1 MMQPSTAAQPSL
13 RVPAGL
19 DICLLATS
27 GCSSPCSALARLAAL
42 NNDSSVVSDYNLL
55 SAAAGPSR
63 LALAGMMFKAMD
75 HARHA
80 PRVLPAKPAADQG
93 LYSLQWSAVSTASPP
108 MRLLPD
114 HSTGLR
120 LSSGGQTIPLPAHAS
135 AAAAAA
141 LSILQQSPAGSQSM
155 SLSAYCSSAGMA
167 GHHDH
172 ADRSTAAAAACTGL
186 LRVAARELTSTSI
199 STLLNSSLAAHKPGL
214 PPASQPDAFGHA
226 TAAGTWQVPAL
237 LPSASQAARQVTISL
252 SSSLIMGGTGDIGS
266 LIGLYACS
274 SAAPA
279 LHLSSSPTQVLLAGR
294 SGRAALPWLD
304 QLPPSAQLTAVRCD
318 GSSAEEVHALGA
330 QLQAQPPAAGPVK
343 AILQAGGVV
352 QDAAL
357 SKQTAASLRAVL
369 APKAGAARHLAA
381 AQWALPVANSVA
393 FSSMSA
399 LLGTPGQANY
409 AAANAVLDAGAE
421 HAQAQGEHSLPWHRL
436 RIV

>member
-1 MMQPSTAAQPSL
+1 MMQPATAAQPSL

-19 DICLLATS
+19 DVCLLATS
-27 GCSSPCSALARLAAL
+27 GCSAPCSATARLAAL
-42 NNDSSVVSDYNLL
+42 NNASSVVSDYSLL
-55 SAAAGPSR
+55 STAAGPSR
-63 LALAGMMFKAMD
+63 LAVAGMMFKAMD
-75 HARHA
+75 HAQHA
-80 PRVLPAKPAADQG
+80 PRVLPAKHGADQG
-93 LYSLQWSAVSTASPP
+93 LYSLQWSTAGTANPR
-108 MRLLPD
+108 MQLQPD
-114 HSTGLR
+114 HSFDLR
-120 LSSGGQTIPLPAHAS
+120 LSSGRQKACLPAHAS

-141 LSILQQSPAGSQSM
+141 LSILQQHPAGSQRM
-155 SLSAYCSSAGMA
+155 CLSAYCSSTGMA
-167 GHHDH
+167 GHHAQ
-172 ADRSTAAAAACTGL
+172 ADRSIAAAAACTGL
-186 LRVAARELTSTSI
+186 LRVAARELTSASI
-199 STLLNSSLAAHKPGL
+199 STLLGSSLAAHKPSL

-226 TAAGTWQVPAL
+226 TTAGSWQVPVL
-237 LPSASQAARQVTISL
+237 LPSAPQAPRPVTGSL

-266 LIGLYACS
+266 LVGLYACS

-330 QLQAQPPAAGPVK
+330 QLQAHQQAAGPVK

-357 SKQTAASLRAVL
+357 SQQNAASLRAVL

-381 AQWALPVANSVA
+381 AQWALPVADSVA

-399 LLGTPGQANY
+399 LLGTPRQANY
-409 AAANAVLDAGAE
+409 AAANAVLDAEAE
-421 HAQAQGEHSLPWHRL
+421 HAQAQGEELL
-436 RIV
+436 L